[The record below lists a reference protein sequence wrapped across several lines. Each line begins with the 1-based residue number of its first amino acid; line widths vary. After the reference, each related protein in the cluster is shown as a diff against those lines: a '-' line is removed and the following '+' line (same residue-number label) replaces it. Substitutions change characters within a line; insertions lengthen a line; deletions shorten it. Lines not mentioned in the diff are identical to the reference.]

1 MVSLMTPGLITEV
14 AEAVEDYQ
22 VTAQE
27 FGEIIEVV
35 TSIFMG
41 VVVAG
46 FVAMLMRAVTG
57 RFGEETGVPIPI
69 VE

>member
-1 MVSLMTPGLITEV
+1 LITEV
-14 AEAVEDYQ
+14 AEAVVVYQ

-35 TSIFMG
+35 TSLFMG